1 MIFRDYAPI
10 RRRNGKSVIAQM
22 GRFAPAFGTIGTL
35 IGLIVMLG
43 NRKDPDVVGPGM
55 AGASIATLY
64 GAVCSHVVFL
74 PLAEKLGYSSKRELL
89 VVERG
94 APESPSSCSTS

>member
-10 RRRNGKSVIAQM
+10 RRQNGKSVIDQI

-35 IGLIVMLG
+35 IGLIIMLG
-43 NRKDPDVVGPGM
+43 NGKDPDVVGPGM
-55 AGASIATLY
+55 AVALIATLH

-74 PLAEKLGYSSKRELL
+74 PLAEKLGYISKRELL

-94 APESPSSCSTS
+94 APKSQSSCSTS